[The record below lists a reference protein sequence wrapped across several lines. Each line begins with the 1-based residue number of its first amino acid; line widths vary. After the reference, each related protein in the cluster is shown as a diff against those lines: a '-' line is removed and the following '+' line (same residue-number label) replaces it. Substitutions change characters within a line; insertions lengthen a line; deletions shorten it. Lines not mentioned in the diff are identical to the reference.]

1 MNSRDLILEQER
13 MIERCDRLLARIAP
27 HPTIRAFLTLLGDQ
41 THSHA
46 RALGRMRGQCSAELR
61 DGRVLANGL
70 MLLRRLE
77 RVAASLQLNPDHLKS
92 YESMCDIVQQNA
104 QLYHELADQSHS
116 PRRTA
121 LYQQFAREEH
131 VHFALLGDLCRTLRR
146 CASQQVGGHQAQALT
161 A

>member
-1 MNSRDLILEQER
+1 

-41 THSHA
+41 THSHTM
-46 RALGRMRGQCSAELR
+46 ALACMKRQCFSDFQR
-61 DGRVLANGL
+61 SRILANGT

-77 RVAASLQLNPDHLKS
+77 RAMDHLQLNLDHLKS
-92 YESMCDIVQQNA
+92 YESICGIVHQNE
-104 QLYHELADQSHS
+104 QLYCQLATQSHS

-121 LYQQFAREEH
+121 LYRELAQEEH
-131 VHFALLGDLCRTLRR
+131 IHFVLLKDLCSTLRQGISPQTGKR
-146 CASQQVGGHQAQALT
+146 QAQALT

>member
-13 MIERCDRLLARIAP
+13 MIERCDRFLARIAP

-41 THSHA
+41 TYSHTM
-46 RALGRMRGQCSAELR
+46 ALARMRRQCFSDFQRSRILTH
-61 DGRVLANGL
+61 GV

-77 RVAASLQLNPDHLKS
+77 RVMDRLQLNLAHLES
-92 YESMCDIVQQNA
+92 YESICSIVQQNE
-104 QLYHELADQSHS
+104 QLYHKLATQSHS

-121 LYQQFAREEH
+121 IYKELAREEH
-131 VHFALLGDLCRTLRR
+131 IHFVLLKDLCSTLRQGVSPQTGR
-146 CASQQVGGHQAQALT
+146 HQTQALT

>member
-1 MNSRDLILEQER
+1 MNSSDLILEQER

-41 THSHA
+41 THSHT
-46 RALGRMRGQCSAELR
+46 RALTRMRGQCSAELR
-61 DGRVLANGL
+61 NGRVLANGL

-77 RVAASLQLNPDHLKS
+77 RVRDCLQLNPDHLES

-104 QLYHELADQSHS
+104 QLYYELAGQSHS
-116 PRRTA
+116 SRRTA
-121 LYQQFAREEH
+121 MYRQLAQEEQ
-131 VHFALLGDLCRTLRR
+131 VHFELLGDLCRTLRR
-146 CASQQVGGHQAQALT
+146 CVSPQIEGHQTQALT

>member
-1 MNSRDLILEQER
+1 

-41 THSHA
+41 THSHTM
-46 RALGRMRGQCSAELR
+46 ALARMREQCFSDFQR
-61 DGRVLANGL
+61 SRILAIGS

-77 RVAASLQLNPDHLKS
+77 RVMDRLQMNLAHLES
-92 YESMCDIVQQNA
+92 YESICGIVQQNE
-104 QLYHELADQSHS
+104 QLYYKLANQSRS

-121 LYQQFAREEH
+121 IYQELAREEH
-131 VHFALLGDLCRTLRR
+131 IHFVLLKDLCSTLRQGV
-146 CASQQVGGHQAQALT
+146 SPQTEGHQTQALT

>member
-1 MNSRDLILEQER
+1 

-46 RALGRMRGQCSAELR
+46 RALGRMRGQCSSELR
-61 DGRVLANGL
+61 NGRVLTNGL

-77 RVAASLQLNPDHLKS
+77 RARDHFRLNPDHLES

-104 QLYHELADQSHS
+104 QLYYELADQSHS

-121 LYQQFAREEH
+121 MYRQLAREEQ
-131 VHFALLGDLCRTLRR
+131 VHFVLLGDLCRTLRR
-146 CASQQVGGHQAQALT
+146 CVSAQIEGHQVQALT

>member
-1 MNSRDLILEQER
+1 MNPQDLILEQER

-41 THSHA
+41 THSHTM
-46 RALGRMRGQCSAELR
+46 ALARMRRQCFSDFQR
-61 DGRVLANGL
+61 SRILANGT

-77 RVAASLQLNPDHLKS
+77 RAMDHLQMNLAHLES
-92 YESMCDIVQQNA
+92 YESICGVVQQNE
-104 QLYHELADQSHS
+104 QLYYQLATQSHS

-121 LYQQFAREEH
+121 LYQELAREEH
-131 VHFALLGDLCRTLRR
+131 IHFVLLKDLCSTLRQGSSLLTGR
-146 CASQQVGGHQAQALT
+146 HQAQALT